1 MRVSNWLAGMLAGM
15 LAAGALAGP
24 DYVQFDAEQLKSS
37 PQSGWARPILFTDS
51 VAAAVGEASKK
62 LDRKFYAELTLAT
75 VGAAWVPEADL
86 ARFQGLAVGKTY
98 SFGGTV
104 DQIRGRYYV
113 ILDAVFELQ
122 TQEALEQQWTGLA
135 GNGSA
140 TTNDPVVQAL
150 LIESQNR
157 LIRMAQENNMTVA
170 ELVGAQTDGGHRIV
184 ENIVA
189 DSLQAQ
195 LQANNQTAEQ
205 VMVDAVMA
213 LLQKQAALEGVA
225 DVAENAALPS
235 PDQIEQLLDQGQAS
249 GTQADDEDALFV
261 ETDDEP
267 AVEAPS
273 EDWWKGVGEEI
284 LAMPQSPEVPAT
296 PEPTAV
302 EVELP
307 AIDVAVAEGET
318 GEGTSESAETEGTPE
333 AAAGSADDLLADLVP
348 SLDQE
353 PAAGEDEAVVE
364 LPEAGDMAGSEVA
377 EVPLDVPAE
386 TAAANEP
393 GEQVESVAEPVEPFE
408 PVATAEV
415 AGDTKLAGDE
425 VAAMLPPTVDVAP
438 AEVSEQDLAM
448 NAEVPGKGRL
458 VPAIDSGLVRPLDG
472 VALVPMVSAMPT
484 EAELAESARLAREQA
499 AAAKAEAKRLEKEAE
514 EEAKRLE
521 KERRAAEKE
530 AQRIEREARRAEEEL
545 REREEEARKA
555 AEKEAARKLRE
566 AQREAEKRQEALEE
580 ALAEQQAAAVDAAKQ
595 SARLESSRAAL
606 AALREENAR
615 QMAELEVRRATAEAA
630 LVAASNTTAEAIAKA
645 QAAVEAASQ
654 QQLSQ
659 LEADTTAT
667 LAALQQQLTEAAA
680 ISDEELAAANATMA
694 QLEEGRALADQE
706 AEQLAEARQA
716 AKAAE
721 AAARDAEKAAEQAV
735 KDAAK
740 TEREARQKAEKELRA
755 QAEAAEK
762 AAKKAEEEAAAAEKV
777 VREAAEAE
785 QRASAET
792 EPAAEEK
799 GWFARWSERR
809 AAAAAEKAARRAEE
823 EAREAEEEAREK
835 AEKERRAAEKALRKE
850 EERQRKEAEKQRKE
864 EEKRLQEEEKARLAA
879 EKAAAARA
887 VAASGDF
894 GDIYAPVEW

>member
-425 VAAMLPPTVDVAP
+425 VAAMLPPTVDVA
-438 AEVSEQDLAM
+438 M

-458 VPAIDSGLVRPLDG
+458 VPTIDSGLVRPLDG
-472 VALVPMVSAMPT
+472 GALVPMVSAMPT

-706 AEQLAEARQA
+706 AEQLAEASQA

-721 AAARDAEKAAEQAV
+721 AAARDAKKAAEQAV

-740 TEREARQKAEKELRA
+740 AEREARQKVEKELRA

-762 AAKKAEEEAAAAEKV
+762 AAKKAEEEAA
-777 VREAAEAE
+777 EAE
-785 QRASAET
+785 QRARAET

-887 VAASGDF
+887 AAASGDF

>member
-377 EVPLDVPAE
+377 EVPLEVPAE

-425 VAAMLPPTVDVAP
+425 VAAMLPPTVDVA
-438 AEVSEQDLAM
+438 M

-472 VALVPMVSAMPT
+472 GALVPMVSAMPT
-484 EAELAESARLAREQA
+484 EAELVESARLAREQA

-706 AEQLAEARQA
+706 AEQLAEASQA

-721 AAARDAEKAAEQAV
+721 ADARDAEKAAEQAV

-740 TEREARQKAEKELRA
+740 AEREARQKVEKELRA

-762 AAKKAEEEAAAAEKV
+762 AAKKAEEEAA
-777 VREAAEAE
+777 EAE
-785 QRASAET
+785 QRARAET

-887 VAASGDF
+887 AAASGDF

>member
-170 ELVGAQTDGGHRIV
+170 ELVGTQTDGGHRIV

-425 VAAMLPPTVDVAP
+425 VAAMLPPTVDVA
-438 AEVSEQDLAM
+438 M

-545 REREEEARKA
+545 RERAEEARKA

-615 QMAELEVRRATAEAA
+615 QMAELEARRATAEAA

-706 AEQLAEARQA
+706 AEQLAEASQA

-721 AAARDAEKAAEQAV
+721 ADARDAEKAAEQAV

-740 TEREARQKAEKELRA
+740 AEREARQKVEKELRA

-762 AAKKAEEEAAAAEKV
+762 AAKKAEEEAA
-777 VREAAEAE
+777 EAE
-785 QRASAET
+785 QRARAET

-887 VAASGDF
+887 AAASGDF